1 MADIS
6 ITLTLDDKD
15 YQANL
20 KRVDTNTLN
29 VGNNIKKSMADATES
44 IRKTTS
50 AFDDFGKTIEKTNSS
65 LASLATAIIG
75 ASLTSFIKSAMEGA
89 SSTERMAEAL
99 GVTTAKYMELSQGA
113 LAAGKD
119 VDAMGR
125 MMLRME
131 ATAQQANDGNLRL
144 RESYAQLG
152 ISMDYM
158 KTHSPDQVMLAVAE
172 ALTHVES
179 NGKRAELVMALL
191 GRDAKTFDFEAFV
204 KGARAAAG
212 GQDEFAQANA
222 NAARAYREFN
232 AGIQTLKN
240 NLLELLEPIMKLIG
254 DDAHGFLGAT
264 ATAKAFIAIL
274 GAAAIST
281 AVGTF
286 NMLVRAVAGLA
297 TTFGVGAGSNAAFEK
312 TMRAASA
319 AAAEAAVINQRLTV
333 AMAELAASEGAYLR
347 AVNAVNAAEMTATM
361 TRTEF
366 TGITNAATAAQER
379 FVAAQASVAAI
390 TAGTTAATAAAGTT
404 AVATTGAF
412 AGLRAVLASLLAPV
426 AAVVGFFTAPAW
438 AIIAAGLAAM
448 VAAVG
453 GLIIVWKAFG
463 TEISNFVSS
472 SLSVL
477 AGWAKDAWNY
487 IDSATTRIAE
497 RIRQTFGM
505 TRFPDVAGAG
515 RGKQGGA
522 TEEQANE
529 NLGKPATAPL
539 LTGTEKNPFLEQANA
554 LREQFKLL
562 QFNNVMAEARL
573 RLETS
578 LASASADT
586 AKSTLAEFDAGKTAG
601 AEYLRISGEIR
612 TLEIGRANSVEPE
625 KYTARINILRQEL
638 EVLKQHTN
646 VIGQETLALQV
657 ALQAVQEKRL
667 MSEED
672 LKIQKDI
679 IGIQT
684 QISELGMTA
693 NEKSIADIRKRR
705 DEETAALIE
714 KLELLRRE
722 KLTAD
727 EISDIYAGMS
737 SKYAPVIAKQ
747 QELNA
752 SSRSFDTGFTSA
764 WKNYVDGATNAAQQ
778 AKDSFE
784 AVTKNMDSALTN
796 FVKTGKLNF
805 GDLAR
810 SIIADLA
817 VVQLKAAFGNVM
829 GAAGAA
835 TGFTFT
841 GLLSSIGNFF
851 GGKASGGDI
860 PGGGFAL
867 VGERGPELVS
877 GPATVTNARD
887 TAGMMGGTTVHNY
900 NIQAV
905 DAKSVAQLFYEN
917 RMTMYGM
924 TEQARRELPMRTR

>member
-65 LASLATAIIG
+65 LTSLATAIIG

-254 DDAHGFLGAT
+254 DNAHGFLGAKNVAEAFLAVLT
-264 ATAKAFIAIL
+264 AATIKIAIGTIDTLYKAVGSL
-274 GAAAIST
+274 GAAFFGS
-281 AVGTF
+281 AVASATET
-286 NMLVRAVAGLA
+286 RAVEGNTAALLRNTELRAAGLTARAVELRAIIAEAEA
-297 TTFGVGAGSNAAFEK
+297 TLASN
-312 TMRAASA
+312 
-319 AAAEAAVINQRLTV
+319 AEAARGT
-333 AMAELAASEGAYLR
+333 AASLELSIAR
-347 AVNAVNAAEMTATM
+347 
-361 TRTEF
+361 RTL
-366 TGITNAATAAQER
+366 TNATVSLTAANVSLAET
-379 FVAAQASVAAI
+379 QAII
-390 TAGTTAATAAAGTT
+390 TGASATTAATAVT
-404 AVATTGAF
+404 TTGAF

-477 AGWAKDAWNY
+477 AGWAKGAWNY

-505 TRFPDVAGAG
+505 TRFPDVAGGG
-515 RGKQGGA
+515 RGGQGGA
-522 TEEQANE
+522 TAEQANE
-529 NLGKPATAPL
+529 NLGKPSTTPL

-638 EVLKQHTN
+638 EILKQHTN

-657 ALQAVQEKRL
+657 ALQAVKEKRL

-727 EISDIYAGMS
+727 EISDIYAGMA

>member
-204 KGARAAAG
+204 KGAREAAG

-297 TTFGVGAGSNAAFEK
+297 TTFGVSAGSNAAFEK

-366 TGITNAATAAQER
+366 TAITNAATAAQER
-379 FVAAQASVAAI
+379 FVGAQASVAAI
-390 TAGTTAATAAAGTT
+390 TAGTTAATAAAGT
-404 AVATTGAF
+404 
-412 AGLRAVLASLLAPV
+412 
-426 AAVVGFFTAPAW
+426 
-438 AIIAAGLAAM
+438 LAA
-448 VAAVG
+448 
-453 GLIIVWKAFG
+453 
-463 TEISNFVSS
+463 
-472 SLSVL
+472 
-477 AGWAKDAWNY
+477 
-487 IDSATTRIAE
+487 R
-497 RIRQTFGM
+497 
-505 TRFPDVAGAG
+505 VAG
-515 RGKQGGA
+515 
-522 TEEQANE
+522 
-529 NLGKPATAPL
+529 
-539 LTGTEKNPFLEQANA
+539 
-554 LREQFKLL
+554 
-562 QFNNVMAEARL
+562 
-573 RLETS
+573 
-578 LASASADT
+578 
-586 AKSTLAEFDAGKTAG
+586 
-601 AEYLRISGEIR
+601 
-612 TLEIGRANSVEPE
+612 
-625 KYTARINILRQEL
+625 
-638 EVLKQHTN
+638 
-646 VIGQETLALQV
+646 
-657 ALQAVQEKRL
+657 
-667 MSEED
+667 
-672 LKIQKDI
+672 
-679 IGIQT
+679 
-684 QISELGMTA
+684 
-693 NEKSIADIRKRR
+693 
-705 DEETAALIE
+705 
-714 KLELLRRE
+714 
-722 KLTAD
+722 
-727 EISDIYAGMS
+727 
-737 SKYAPVIAKQ
+737 
-747 QELNA
+747 
-752 SSRSFDTGFTSA
+752 
-764 WKNYVDGATNAAQQ
+764 
-778 AKDSFE
+778 
-784 AVTKNMDSALTN
+784 
-796 FVKTGKLNF
+796 
-805 GDLAR
+805 
-810 SIIADLA
+810 
-817 VVQLKAAFGNVM
+817 
-829 GAAGAA
+829 
-835 TGFTFT
+835 
-841 GLLSSIGNFF
+841 
-851 GGKASGGDI
+851 
-860 PGGGFAL
+860 
-867 VGERGPELVS
+867 
-877 GPATVTNARD
+877 
-887 TAGMMGGTTVHNY
+887 
-900 NIQAV
+900 
-905 DAKSVAQLFYEN
+905 
-917 RMTMYGM
+917 
-924 TEQARRELPMRTR
+924 